1 MKLQYYPQT
10 DSLYVE
16 FKNVSGSETHV
27 VAEGLNV
34 DLDSDGK
41 VVGFDIDNASQH
53 LDLTTLET
61 EALPLRTFKAG

>member
-1 MKLQYYPQT
+1 MRLQYFPDT

-16 FKNVSGSETHV
+16 FKDGPSSETRV

-41 VVGFDIDNASQH
+41 VVGFDIEHASQM
-53 LDLTTLET
+53 LDLATLET
-61 EALPLRTFKAG
+61 EALPLHTFKAD